1 MVWEG
6 VNTTSVVLAAGL
18 ASVTLT
24 AHREDSSTC
33 VPAWQ
38 APAGTGGPAECMY
51 ADRNIDAIL
60 FHPNRTDLGNRWAS
74 DVDTGVLAFDGL
86 FSQAGEVFFRV
97 TNHDTNSSAPPMAL
111 AVPCGDFHN
120 PWNLGDPR
128 QSHLRLGA
136 NAGPLL
142 ISVAPGTTSAWVD
155 TGALLTT

>member
-1 MVWEG
+1 MAFHGRTLLHRVYGRTRNVKVGGGRTSGPGGHGGMVWEG

-38 APAGTGGPAECMY
+38 APAGTGPAECMY

-60 FHPNRTDLGNRWAS
+60 LHPNRTDLSNRWAS

-111 AVPCGDFHN
+111 AVRPPDD
-120 PWNLGDPR
+120 L
-128 QSHLRLGA
+128 HLSL
-136 NAGPLL
+136 PL
-142 ISVAPGTTSAWVD
+142 D
-155 TGALLTT
+155 